1 MLFTIPRT
9 FISITLAYEY
19 KEMEMQ
25 FDEIMVI
32 VPRCAVIVAAPKCVV
47 WLYKYV

>member
-1 MLFTIPRT
+1 MLFTVPSR

-19 KEMEMQ
+19 MEMEMQ

-32 VPRCAVIVAAPKCVV
+32 VLRCALIVAAPKCVV